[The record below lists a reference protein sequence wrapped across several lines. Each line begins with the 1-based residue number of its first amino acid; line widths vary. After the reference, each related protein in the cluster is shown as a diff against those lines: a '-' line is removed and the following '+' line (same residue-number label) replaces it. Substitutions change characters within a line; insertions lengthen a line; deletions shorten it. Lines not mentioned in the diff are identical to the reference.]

1 MLNRK
6 GLLFVVS
13 GPSGAGKGTICKAL
27 LNKNDQIKLSV
38 SATTRKPRNGE
49 VHGVNYFFIEKEEF
63 TKMIEN
69 GEFLEYAQIYDN
81 FYGTPKAAII
91 ECLEKGQDVILEIEM
106 QGARQIKEVYPEGVF
121 IFVLPPSLEELK
133 SRIVGRGT
141 ETQEE
146 IEKRFSCAFEEINQI
161 VNYDYFI
168 VNEDIEKSV
177 SDVEAIICAE
187 KNKVTRYKNNIID
200 KFKEEL

>member
-6 GLLFVVS
+6 GLLLVVS

-81 FYGTPKAAII
+81 FYGFHSRFYIFLLLLFVGI
-91 ECLEKGQDVILEIEM
+91 YYNVMYQIY
-106 QGARQIKEVYPEGVF
+106 RQVK
-121 IFVLPPSLEELK
+121 
-133 SRIVGRGT
+133 
-141 ETQEE
+141 
-146 IEKRFSCAFEEINQI
+146 
-161 VNYDYFI
+161 
-168 VNEDIEKSV
+168 
-177 SDVEAIICAE
+177 
-187 KNKVTRYKNNIID
+187 
-200 KFKEEL
+200 